1 MRTIRNPPKW
11 GFPLGA
17 AALFGLGPCRSD
29 ESTSYVRENSE
40 SNGLI
45 GRVFRLATHRAH
57 LGCVGSVERVNERAD
72 KFVPAPAQPLRAGVN
87 CPRQITERARPRR
100 YSAYHDGAPASGRA
114 GSQPAAAPT
123 PRCRS

>member
-17 AALFGLGPCRSD
+17 AALIGLGPRRSD

-45 GRVFRLATHRAH
+45 GRVFRFDTYRAH
-57 LGCVGSVERVNERAD
+57 RGASTPTNSANAFHAGNIPLA
-72 KFVPAPAQPLRAGVN
+72 AAQ
-87 CPRQITERARPRR
+87 
-100 YSAYHDGAPASGRA
+100 Y
-114 GSQPAAAPT
+114 QPAAV
-123 PRCRS
+123 